1 MLQMQKGQKRMDKK
15 CRPEY
20 GLENANDYQPET
32 SGMLKVVNGRPN
44 QAKSIYRVTTTP
56 IHARAL

>member
-20 GLENANDYQPET
+20 GLENANDYQPE
-32 SGMLKVVNGRPN
+32 N
-44 QAKSIYRVTTTP
+44 
-56 IHARAL
+56 